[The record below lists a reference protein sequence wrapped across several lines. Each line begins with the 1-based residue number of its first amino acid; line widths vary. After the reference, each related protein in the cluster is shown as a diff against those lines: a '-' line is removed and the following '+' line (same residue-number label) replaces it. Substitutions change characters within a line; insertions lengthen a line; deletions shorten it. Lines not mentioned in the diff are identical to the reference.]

1 MSENHALCRN
11 FLVLTL
17 GFPESKNIFY
27 RSAKNDA
34 QYTVPGSIKVFGR
47 MWVCLQSGA
56 ALTDQVIAPVTNF
69 PEAVFEHISTS
80 LNGVNISDHGISLFF
95 IEKL

>member
-1 MSENHALCRN
+1 MR
-11 FLVLTL
+11 
-17 GFPESKNIFY
+17 
-27 RSAKNDA
+27 
-34 QYTVPGSIKVFGR
+34 
-47 MWVCLQSGA
+47 VCLQSGA

-80 LNGVNISDHGISLFF
+80 LNGENISDHGISLFF

>member
-1 MSENHALCRN
+1 MYYYFIVSYLDSPRASYT
-11 FLVLTL
+11 FVI
-17 GFPESKNIFY
+17 GS
-27 RSAKNDA
+27 KNDA

-47 MWVCLQSGA
+47 MRVCLQSGA

-80 LNGVNISDHGISLFF
+80 LNGVNILDHGISLFF
-95 IEKL
+95 IEML